1 MKKEKQFDQPEIQL
15 DSRSSDRKSAKQG
28 EAYLER
34 ESYECVVFLSVRLL
48 VCGFKRSALTF
59 FFKVRFGGKDIV
71 YNRDDSQKG
80 ETVHLSVC
88 RAGFPN
94 FQ

>member
-34 ESYECVVFLSVRLL
+34 EPYKRMVLLSVRLFMS
-48 VCGFKRSALTF
+48 GFKRAARPKL
-59 FFKVRFGGKDIV
+59 FKVRFGGEDIV
-71 YNRDDSQKG
+71 YYRDDSQKG